1 MTDRYTSTP
10 DDEPIIGATYVPQ
23 PVYPAPPLRD
33 EPYIGGG
40 AIGYAE
46 PPSNYDSDED
56 WDGDYDEYDDD
67 YGYEESYGYDQE
79 EPARQP
85 MFYVFL
91 ALAAVVGGIVVF
103 LLFSLI
109 SNGGDNG
116 LLNGAD
122 FAVQID
128 SPPADKR
135 VEIGRP
141 EEVIVQAT
149 ATEPIVLF
157 ELFQDDRLLDSVQIS
172 DTPADNRYKA
182 TLSLLFEEK
191 GTFEV
196 FVRVTSSSG
205 ATKDSDK
212 VRLIA
217 IEAVGERPQ
226 TISGRVVADTTL
238 RTGPGEGFDPVGQLQ
253 AGDQVTILGKSANLD
268 WLLVEVN
275 GQSGGRW
282 ARRTA
287 IDPLD
292 TLDLVPIRDVTPT
305 PGPTQTPTPQQSPT
319 PTESPSPS
327 PDSPDFV
334 PTNATLSGGGSVLRV
349 TVANQSNSPY
359 SGPLVVAISGQSIA
373 SQELVVEANIPANGG
388 SVVVEFQLAPPMTAQ
403 DNNRVVVE
411 VDPGNAVRE
420 LREDNNGA
428 TFVLLPPEESPN
440 IIIQQPTLEANHVNV
455 TIQNTG
461 GALTSTNV
469 VVRISFQGSTN
480 SQSATI
486 SLANGESANFRITRP
501 EGSGTATADVLIGAQ
516 VVASATFQLSE

>member
-1 MTDRYTSTP
+1 MSDRYSSTP

-23 PVYPAPPLRD
+23 PVYPAPPPRG
-33 EPYIGGG
+33 ETYIGGQ
-40 AIGYAE
+40 AIGYAPA
-46 PPSNYDSDED
+46 PPEYDSEEEWAD
-56 WDGDYDEYDDD
+56 DYDEYGEEYEYDQP
-67 YGYEESYGYDQE
+67 YGYYED

-109 SNGGDNG
+109 SNAGGNG
-116 LLNGAD
+116 LLTD
-122 FAVQID
+122 FAVQIE
-128 SPPADKR
+128 SPPADKH
-135 VEIGRP
+135 VKIGNP
-141 EEVIVQAT
+141 EEVFVRAT

-172 DTPADNRYKA
+172 DTPADNRYEA
-182 TLSLLFEEK
+182 TLALLFEEK
-191 GTFEV
+191 GTFEI

-205 ATKDSDK
+205 ATRDSKK
-212 VRLIA
+212 VRLVA
-217 IEAVGERPQ
+217 IEPVGERPQ

-238 RTGPGEGFDPVGQLQ
+238 RAGPGVGFDEVGKLQ

-268 WLLVEVN
+268 WLLVEVS
-275 GQSGGRW
+275 GQSGSRW

-292 TLDLVPIRDVTPT
+292 TLDLVPVRDVTPT

-327 PDSPDFV
+327 PNSPDFV
-334 PTNATLSGGGSVLRV
+334 PTNATLAGGGSLLRV

-373 SQELVVEANIPANGG
+373 SQELVVEANIAANGG
-388 SVVVEFQLAPPMTAQ
+388 TVVVQFSLNPPLTSQ
-403 DNNRVVVE
+403 DNNRVLVE

-440 IIIQQPTLEANHVNV
+440 IIVQQPTLTANSINV

-461 GALTSTNV
+461 GSLASTNV
-469 VVRISFQGSTN
+469 TVRMVFGQSIN
-480 SQSATI
+480 SQTQSVT
-486 SLANGESANFRITRP
+486 LENGGTANFTIARP
-501 EGSGTATADVLIGAQ
+501 PGSGDAVAEVVIGGQ